1 MFTFGNKKICLETAV
16 FRVCKEGLRREW
28 IEIPFHKFP
37 DDRDLFKKWI
47 VAIRRDVGWDGKYLL
62 PRRPSL
68 WKRTNPW
75 AARPWQPLFSNHKS
89 KLLKISYRLQLKLR
103 FCRRSFAVITST
115 LQPKLQLWIFQSTE
129 ILVFKW
135 RRYSWKFHKWKRF
148 QQFWGMIFLLAWLKT
163 KIVALNAYPKRIK
176 IGYNL
181 WASFRSQKK
190 ADFTFPFI
198 SRDSTW

>member
-1 MFTFGNKKICLETAV
+1 MVIRKSASKPPCSECAKKVYE
-16 FRVCKEGLRREW
+16 ESGLK
-28 IEIPFHKFP
+28 IPFHKFP
-37 DDRDLFKKWI
+37 EDRDLFKKWI

-89 KLLKISYRLQLKLR
+89 ELLKISYRLQLKLR